1 MASQEPV
8 TKADLQDV
16 VLQIQ
21 QSTKAQIEQSE
32 QRMKPQIESV
42 VLLVQRVA
50 ERVDHRF
57 EELEGW
63 LERRFDGM
71 ESRLDR
77 MNDALNYVVNQM
89 GAFNRWAD
97 RVDRGYSSQLGTQE
111 AQQKAIDSLNERVTR
126 LERRNQN

>member
-8 TKADLQDV
+8 TKGDLQEV

-21 QSTKAQIEQSE
+21 QSTEAQV
-32 QRMKPQIESV
+32 ESV
-42 VLLVQRVA
+42 LLLVQQVA

-57 EELEGW
+57 EELEGR
-63 LERRFDGM
+63 LERRFETM
-71 ESRLDR
+71 ETRLDR

-97 RVDRGYSSQLGTQE
+97 RMDRGYASRLGTQE
-111 AQQKAIDSLNERVTR
+111 AQQKAIDNLNERVTR
-126 LERRNQN
+126 LERGKQN